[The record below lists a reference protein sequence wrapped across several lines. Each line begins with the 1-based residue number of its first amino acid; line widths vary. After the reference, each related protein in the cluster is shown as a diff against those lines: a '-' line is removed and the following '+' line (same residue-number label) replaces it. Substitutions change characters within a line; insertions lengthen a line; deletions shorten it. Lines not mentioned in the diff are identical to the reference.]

1 MATVDATTHPNAV
14 DTQVNVDPNARVVV
28 IDQRN
33 DRFALKADRVTL
45 PFDFLKVLVANI
57 LLVEAGQVPQV
68 GGPPGVVGQGGAI
81 QPAGGE
87 ARPVLASIGR

>member
-33 DRFALKADRVTL
+33 DRFALKPDRVTL

-68 GGPPGVVGQGGAI
+68 GGPPGVVGKGGE